1 MLMECILQYEDG
13 GGETMEGGELLSHT
27 VSSVRA
33 DDLRPSCTRS
43 VGCTKLTTWRT
54 DLCSPPLIAQPSAA
68 GIVVGRPAAAP
79 GGGGAADSRQRVED
93 RIALPDF
100 SEAAAP
106 GGSGA
111 ELRHGALPGGSGA
124 MLRCGTSV
132 AGAAVGL

>member
-68 GIVVGRPAAAP
+68 GIQQPEFWWGVRLQLPAAA
-79 GGGGAADSRQRVED
+79 RWLIR
-93 RIALPDF
+93 
-100 SEAAAP
+100 
-106 GGSGA
+106 GSV
-111 ELRHGALPGGSGA
+111 LRTESLCPTLARLEPP
-124 MLRCGTSV
+124 
-132 AGAAVGL
+132 AGRN